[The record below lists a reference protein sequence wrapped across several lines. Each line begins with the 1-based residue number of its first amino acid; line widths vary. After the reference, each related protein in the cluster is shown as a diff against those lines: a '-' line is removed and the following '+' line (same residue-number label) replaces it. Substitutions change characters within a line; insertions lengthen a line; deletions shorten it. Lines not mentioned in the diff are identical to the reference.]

1 MDHDGTLAGPE
12 AARARR
18 DTISDALRRTAR
30 RYRDRTALSFG
41 DRRWSFAALDRAVD
55 RVARGLMETGLTRG
69 DRLGALGRNSDAYL
83 ILWLAC
89 ARAGIIHVPVNYAL
103 TGRELRYIVEQ
114 SGAQA
119 LIVDPALAGNAREA
133 LGEGASPWFGTLFGG
148 TGLDVLRLAEA
159 EGDPDPVDV
168 PVAEEDVLQLLYTSG
183 TTAAPKGAMMTSRGL
198 LAEYLSCVVALDF
211 GPGDRALAA
220 LPLYHTAQMHA
231 FTMPQLLA
239 GAETVLIEAPVPETC
254 LRLIE
259 EHRLTSFFAPPTVWI
274 SLLRSPDFA
283 RRDLTSLRHVYYG
296 ASIMPVP
303 VLEELRARLPGAGAY
318 NCYGQSEIAPLAT
331 VLRPEEHD
339 ARPASC
345 GRPVF
350 NVETRVVDDA
360 MRDVAPGER
369 GEIVHRSPQLMAGY
383 WDKPEETREAFRG
396 GWFHSGDVGIMDEAG
411 YITVVDRVKDVIK
424 TGGTIVAS
432 REVEEVLFTH
442 PGVSEVAVIALP
454 HPKWIEAVTAVV
466 VLRPGASAGAEEL
479 IAHCR
484 TGLAPFKVPKRILFQ
499 DDLPRNTAGKL
510 LKRELRTHY
519 ADLAWPGEE
528 AERDGARGG

>member
-1 MDHDGTLAGPE
+1 MDRDGTFAGSE

-41 DRRWSFAALDRAVD
+41 ERRWSFAALDRAVD
-55 RVARGLMETGLTRG
+55 RVARGLIEAGLIRG
-69 DRLGALGRNSDAYL
+69 DRVGALGRNSDAYL

-89 ARAGIIHVPVNYAL
+89 ARAGLIHVPVNYAL

-114 SGAQA
+114 SGARA

-133 LGEGASPWFGTLFGG
+133 LDEGTGPWFGTLFGG
-148 TGLDVLRLAEA
+148 TGLDVLRLAQGES
-159 EGDPDPVDV
+159 EVEPVDV
-168 PVAEEDVLQLLYTSG
+168 PVADEDVVQLLYTSG

-198 LAEYLSCVVALDF
+198 LAEYLSCVIALDF

-239 GAETVLIEAPVPETC
+239 GAETVLIEAPAPETC

-283 RRDLTSLRHVYYG
+283 RRDLSSLRHVYYG

-303 VLEELRARLPGAGAY
+303 VLEELCARLPGARPY

-350 NVETRVVDDA
+350 NVETRIVDDA

-369 GEIVHRSPQLMAGY
+369 GEIVHRSAQLMAGY
-383 WDKPEETREAFRG
+383 WDKPEETEEAFRG
-396 GWFHSGDVGIMDEAG
+396 GWFHSGDVGIMDEDG

-442 PGVSEVAVIALP
+442 PSVSEVAVIALP

-466 VLRPGASAGAEEL
+466 VLRPGAAAGAEEL

-484 TGLAPFKVPKRILFQ
+484 TGLAPYKVPKRILFQ

-519 ADLAWPGEE
+519 ATLDWAGEDM
-528 AERDGARGG
+528 RGA